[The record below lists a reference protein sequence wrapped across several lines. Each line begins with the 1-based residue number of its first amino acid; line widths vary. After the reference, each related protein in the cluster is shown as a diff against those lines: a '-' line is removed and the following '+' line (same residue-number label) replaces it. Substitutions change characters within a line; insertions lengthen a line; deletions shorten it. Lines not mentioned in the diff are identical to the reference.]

1 MKKIAETLLKIKAV
15 TLSPNE
21 PYIWAS
27 GIKSPIYCDNRLS
40 LSFPEERRLIEN
52 SLIDLIKEKFPNV
65 EYIMGTA
72 TAGIPH
78 AAIVADRMNLP
89 MGFVRSSKK
98 DHGKNNKIEGKII
111 EGAKVVV
118 VEDLFSTGGSS
129 IEVALALREAGF
141 IVEGIVSIFTYN
153 LLKAKENFEKNN
165 IIHYSLSNF
174 DELAEVAG
182 EINYINKSEID
193 KIKQWRKDPSDEA
206 WLKE

>member
-165 IIHYSLSNF
+165 ITHYSLSNF

-206 WLKE
+206 WLK

>member
-1 MKKIAETLLKIKAV
+1 
-15 TLSPNE
+15 
-21 PYIWAS
+21 
-27 GIKSPIYCDNRLS
+27 

>member
-206 WLKE
+206 WLK